1 MQCQWLGERVAA
13 PDLKTVTKNVIL
25 QKTAGNWGPNAT
37 FRFPAHGGT
46 GGIWIAVAKTL
57 PKEKTRFGEHGKV
70 KTVNATA
77 KRVLLDN
84 GKTIG
89 YEKLIS
95 TMAVD
100 SLVEK
105 MGDKELVDLS
115 KGLFYSSTHIIGVG
129 VRGERPERIGDKCWV
144 RSADLLLHYPHTNRL
159 VYSSTSPR
167 RTVLSTAPPFSPTTP
182 PTTNPKPP
190 RPSPPNSWPL
200 APPPNPPP
208 HNPVRT
214 GPSCL
219 KSPNHP

>member
-46 GGIWIAVAKTL
+46 GNIWISVAKTL
-57 PKEKTRFGEHGKV
+57 PKEKTRFGSHGNVKKV
-70 KTVNATA
+70 DADN
-77 KRVLLDN
+77 KRVIMED

-89 YEKLIS
+89 YEKLIN

-105 MGDKELVDLS
+105 MGNKELVDLS
-115 KGLFYSSTHIIGVG
+115 KGLFYSSTHIVGIG

-144 RSADLLLHYPHTNRL
+144 CIPPSIPNPK
-159 VYSSTSPR
+159 SSPANNPSSISPKK
-167 RTVLSTAPPFSPTTP
+167 TAPSTAPPSSQTTP
-182 PTTNPKPP
+182 PTT
-190 RPSPPNSWPL
+190 SPPQQPTS
-200 APPPNPPP
+200 PPSN
-208 HNPVRT
+208 
-214 GPSCL
+214 
-219 KSPNHP
+219 